1 MPSPEKL
8 PKKPQNVPSL
18 GIKRGQNDNH
28 DHHRRGDERSRHRRR
43 LLPKTRERE
52 ASPLATP
59 AFLVGLA
66 LYSSTAFA
74 WVFVMRYLKL
84 ATIGAIYSV
93 CMILMLTIMGFVFF
107 NETLNR
113 YEVLGIV
120 LAIASIVLLS
130 RFE

>member
-1 MPSPEKL
+1 MDRTTIMIIVAAAMSA
-8 PKKPQNVPSL
+8 V
-18 GIKRGQNDNH
+18 GIVGDYFLKRASG
-28 DHHRRGDERSRHRRR
+28 
-43 LLPKTRERE
+43 E

-93 CMILMLTIMGFVFF
+93 CMILMLTTMGFLFF
-107 NETLNR
+107 DEILNR
-113 YEVLGIV
+113 YEVVGIV
-120 LAIASIVLLS
+120 FAIASIVLLS
-130 RFE
+130 RFG